1 MYGLGSVAEH
11 ATIPF
16 INPTES
22 DDMNREETLAW
33 IDVILDSLDN
43 SEMMAIIRDSA
54 DDFDGEF
61 FETMDSET
69 QRYVAEND
77 QETADRL
84 TAIARAIAVVRQ
96 NRTENL

>member
-1 MYGLGSVAEH
+1 
-11 ATIPF
+11 
-16 INPTES
+16 
-22 DDMNREETLAW
+22 MNREETLAW

-69 QRYVAEND
+69 QRYLAENN
-77 QETADRL
+77 QKTADRL